1 MNADPTRG
9 QLVAYAIQL
18 MREDGYDLT
27 KPQPLRLLE
36 AYMELARDNL
46 TYRLTDVE

>member
-9 QLVAYAIQL
+9 QVIAFAIQL
-18 MREDGYDLT
+18 MREDGYDVT

-36 AYMELARDNL
+36 AYMQLATD
-46 TYRLTDVE
+46 RLLHTAPDRE